1 MLAPFEGFG
10 IVGRS
15 KNKQYGRLLGQRKS
29 CAQRR
34 RHPSPIAIIFKSSAY
49 DMKIPYQ
56 NKLPN
61 TVKLTVLFMQQ
72 EMWFYTLFLIY

>member
-1 MLAPFEGFG
+1 MSLFEEWMLAPFEGFG

-29 CAQRR
+29 CAQT
-34 RHPSPIAIIFKSSAY
+34 SAY

>member
-1 MLAPFEGFG
+1 MSLFEEWMLAPFEGFG

-34 RHPSPIAIIFKSSAY
+34 RHPSPIAIIFKSSF
-49 DMKIPYQ
+49 I
-56 NKLPN
+56 
-61 TVKLTVLFMQQ
+61 
-72 EMWFYTLFLIY
+72 I